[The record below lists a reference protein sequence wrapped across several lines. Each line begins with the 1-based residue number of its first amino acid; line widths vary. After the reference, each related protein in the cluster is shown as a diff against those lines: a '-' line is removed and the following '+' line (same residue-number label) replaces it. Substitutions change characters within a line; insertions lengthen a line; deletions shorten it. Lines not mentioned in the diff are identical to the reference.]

1 VGAIVRQL
9 ADRPWPIYQNPIKN
23 RRRAARYRKRQ
34 KLDGSGIVLRAC
46 AVPICRPIK

>member
-1 VGAIVRQL
+1 L

-34 KLDGSGIVLRAC
+34 KTDVSRTALRAR
-46 AVPICRPIK
+46 AVSIWRTIK